1 MKHKLLFWHDV
12 SMVHFALA
20 KYIQDNFDCELFAIF
35 DIANKSRLFF
45 ETQQFVNYKK
55 IWFYYDY
62 ILKTK
67 RKPNLDYL
75 RSIEEKYDIPLWLIA
90 SNDRFFN
97 HFNTYH
103 KFSYDEILLILEDE
117 IKIFEK
123 ILDQVNP
130 DYMIFS
136 EWHQQHNYIFYKV
149 CKARKIKILMMSPT
163 RTGAQIKGQKITN
176 DRYYL
181 TNEFDQFLPLP
192 NIIKT
197 SDKENIA
204 SKRVSEFT
212 HSDSDN
218 MDYPSVHNSISY
230 YFSAFLK
237 YLFTEDTNVKTHF
250 TYFGRSKLKVIFKT
264 IVHELRA
271 KYRKNFMDKNLDYS
285 IRDDLPFIY
294 FPLHQELERVLLIAA
309 PFYQNQFEQI
319 KNIAQSLPTGYK
331 LYVKEHPAMR
341 VRGWRS
347 VSEMKKI
354 MKLYNVH
361 LLHPSM
367 DQAELISKCDLV
379 ITIKGTA
386 AIDAIFHKKPSI
398 IFENVGLYKL
408 SCIHKL
414 ESITELPD
422 AIKNSLKKKI
432 DPDEI
437 DMYIKAVDKISF
449 QSAFNKIEDAFREQ
463 FGVGGYYVN
472 VDIDSQKMK
481 GFLDKFSTEL
491 TELAMIHIQ
500 KIKERS

>member
-35 DIANKSRLFF
+35 DIADKSRLFF

-130 DYMIFS
+130 DCMIFS

-294 FPLHQELERVLLIAA
+294 FPLHQELERVLLVAA
-309 PFYQNQFEQI
+309 PFYQNQF
-319 KNIAQSLPTGYK
+319 
-331 LYVKEHPAMR
+331 
-341 VRGWRS
+341 
-347 VSEMKKI
+347 
-354 MKLYNVH
+354 
-361 LLHPSM
+361 
-367 DQAELISKCDLV
+367 
-379 ITIKGTA
+379 
-386 AIDAIFHKKPSI
+386 
-398 IFENVGLYKL
+398 
-408 SCIHKL
+408 
-414 ESITELPD
+414 
-422 AIKNSLKKKI
+422 
-432 DPDEI
+432 
-437 DMYIKAVDKISF
+437 
-449 QSAFNKIEDAFREQ
+449 
-463 FGVGGYYVN
+463 
-472 VDIDSQKMK
+472 
-481 GFLDKFSTEL
+481 
-491 TELAMIHIQ
+491 
-500 KIKERS
+500 